1 MSINQSNMG
10 GIELPDNRE
19 QLQQAGDQVD
29 FEIESSMMIEL
40 PEGQFTERMLNRLV
54 DVVNKYQPIM
64 QFEQFEKVS
73 NDSSQ
78 LPLELAQMIMM
89 ITAAAEDAELPL
101 QVNLAEVET
110 DAELASVIG
119 QLDKLVKNNDFKAF
133 LEEELFGEDEEVV
146 EEEEVVEDAEED
158 MDEMFAR
165 RM

>member
-19 QLQQAGDQVD
+19 QLQRAGDQVD

-40 PEGQFTERMLNRLV
+40 PEGRFTERMLNRLV
-54 DVVNKYQPIM
+54 DVLNKYQPM
-64 QFEQFEKVS
+64 MEFESFEKV
-73 NDSSQ
+73 NGEQTQ
-78 LPLELAQMIMM
+78 LPLEIAQMVMM
-89 ITAAAEDAELPL
+89 ITAAAEDAEVPL
-101 QVNLAEVET
+101 EINLAEVET

-119 QLDKLVKNNDFKAF
+119 QLDKLVKNADFKRF
-133 LEEELFGEDEEVV
+133 LEEELFGVEDDEEVV
-146 EEEEVVEDAEED
+146 EEEVVEEEED